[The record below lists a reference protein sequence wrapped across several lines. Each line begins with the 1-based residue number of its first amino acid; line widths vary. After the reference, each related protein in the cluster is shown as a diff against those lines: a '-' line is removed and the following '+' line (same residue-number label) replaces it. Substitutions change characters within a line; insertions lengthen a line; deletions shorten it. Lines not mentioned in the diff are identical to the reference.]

1 MPIRTLAGRKTTSV
15 LVVLASAVLG
25 VTLVAVPAHAEP
37 DLEKVKAKVEKLQH
51 EAEVA
56 SERYNDA
63 RETAVQLKDRLDAL
77 NADLLRQKAVVE
89 TMRLSVATS
98 VVDQFQGNALS
109 TPAQA
114 VLSENP
120 DAFLENLNALSTYN
134 QQRGRLIADYQVH
147 LERLE
152 LRKDAVKDEARKLG
166 ALEKRMLAAKKQIDE
181 KADAAEDELGKL
193 EAEAREK
200 ILAGEW
206 EGPLPQVSASGRMGA
221 VLDYAMAQ
229 VGDAYVWGAMGPNA
243 FDCSGLTMM
252 AFAQAGISLPH
263 SSRMQSGMGVPVS
276 RSELQPGDLIFG
288 YSPVSHVGIYIGNGL
303 MVHAA
308 NPGAGVRVDRYD
320 YIPFSGARRV
330 G

>member
-25 VTLVAVPAHAEP
+25 ATLVAVPAHAEP
-37 DLEKVKAKVEKLQH
+37 DLEKVKAKVERLQH

-77 NADLLRQKAVVE
+77 NADLRRQKAVVE
-89 TMRLSVATS
+89 TMRRSVATS

-120 DAFLENLNALSTYN
+120 DDFLENLNALSTYN

-152 LRKDAVKDEARKLG
+152 LREGAVSDEARKLG
-166 ALEKRMLAAKKQIDE
+166 ALEKRMLEAKKQIDE

-193 EAEAREK
+193 EAEAREQ

-206 EGPLPQVSASGRMGA
+206 EGPLPKLSASGRMGA
-221 VLDYAMAQ
+221 VLEYAMAQ
-229 VGDAYVWGAMGPNA
+229 VGDAYVWGATGPDA

-276 RSELQPGDLIFG
+276 RSELQPGDLVFG

-308 NPGAGVRVDRYD
+308 NPGAGVRVDPYD

>member
-1 MPIRTLAGRKTTSV
+1 MRFAGRKTTSF
-15 LVVLASAVLG
+15 LAAV
-25 VTLVAVPAHAEP
+25 TSVAGLSLLAGPANAEP
-37 DLEKVKAKVEKLQH
+37 DLEKVQAKVERLQH

-63 RETAVQLKDRLDAL
+63 RVAAVAIKDRLDAL
-77 NADLLRQKAVVE
+77 NADLDRQEAVVE
-89 TMRLSVATS
+89 DMRLSVATS
-98 VVDQFQGNALS
+98 VVSQFQGNALS

-120 DAFLENLNALSTYN
+120 DAFLDNLNALSAYN
-134 QQRGRLIADYQVH
+134 SQRGRMIADYQVQ
-147 LERLE
+147 LQRLE
-152 LRKDAVKDEARKLG
+152 LRKAAVKEEAKSLG
-166 ALEKRMLAAKKQIDE
+166 RLERRMLKAKDEIEE
-181 KADAAEDELGKL
+181 KAGAAEDELGKL

-206 EGPLPQVSASGRMGA
+206 EGPLPSFSTKGRMGA
-221 VLDYAMAQ
+221 VLEYAMAQ

-252 AFAQAGISLPH
+252 AFAQAGVGLPH
-263 SSRMQSGMGVPVS
+263 SSRAQSGMGIPVS
-276 RSELQPGDLIFG
+276 RGELQPGDLVFF

-308 NPGAGVRVDRYD
+308 NPGAGVRIDPLSYMP
-320 YIPFSGARRV
+320 YSGARRV